1 MRSTMTQAPLTRAA
15 VRGTQTFSRAITLL
29 RAVALRPKQGWRLTD
44 LADHCGFDKGSAHRL
59 LAGLVAERLLLQRV
73 GDKHYVPGPLLFEL
87 GLGVTQLSGL
97 VARSAPV
104 LARLAAGSKGVAF
117 LYLRSGAEFVC
128 AERVGPSTLKGMSV
142 EVGTRRPLVV
152 SAGGVAILLALPG
165 DEQRLI
171 TAANLQ
177 QIESFGP
184 ARRSAVQKML
194 RRSRRAGFGL
204 NLADVV
210 PGIHAIGVPLF
221 NGEGQ
226 ADASLCVV
234 CAAQDLSDERIEALV
249 ERMRKE
255 ARVLAP
261 EAVPAIG

>member
-1 MRSTMTQAPLTRAA
+1 MPGTMTQAA
-15 VRGTQTFSRAITLL
+15 VRGTQTLSRAITLL
-29 RAVALRPKQGWRLTD
+29 RAVALRPRQGWRLTD

-59 LAGLVAERLLLQRV
+59 LAGLVAERLLWQRPS
-73 GDKHYVPGPLLFEL
+73 DKHYVPGPLLFEL
-87 GLGVTQLSGL
+87 GLGVTQVSGL

-104 LARLAAGSKGVAF
+104 LSRLAAGAKGVAF
-117 LYLRSGAEFVC
+117 LYLRSGTEFVC

-165 DEQRLI
+165 SEQRRI
-171 TAANLQ
+171 THANLL

-184 ARRSAVQKML
+184 ARRSAVKKML
-194 RRSRRAGFGL
+194 YRSRRAGFGL

-210 PGIHAIGVPLF
+210 PGIHAVGVPVA
-221 NGEGQ
+221 NEAGE
-226 ADASLCVV
+226 AFASLCVA
-234 CAAQDLSDERIEALV
+234 CASQDLSDDRIVALV

-255 ARVLAP
+255 ARALAP
-261 EAVPAIG
+261 QAFASLE